1 MTNDPSLGGGV
12 IAGWYDGLKLL
23 SKGAKAKF
31 FIPSP
36 LAYGKMQMGKD
47 IKENSILVFDIEILD
62 VLTREQSQA
71 QQTTKSINEDAF
83 KRKMEKLKNA
93 AAGQK
98 Q

>member
-1 MTNDPSLGGGV
+1 
-12 IAGWYDGLKLL
+12 
-23 SKGAKAKF
+23 
-31 FIPSP
+31 
-36 LAYGKMQMGKD
+36 MGKD

-71 QQTTKSINEDAF
+71 QQTTNSIKEDAF